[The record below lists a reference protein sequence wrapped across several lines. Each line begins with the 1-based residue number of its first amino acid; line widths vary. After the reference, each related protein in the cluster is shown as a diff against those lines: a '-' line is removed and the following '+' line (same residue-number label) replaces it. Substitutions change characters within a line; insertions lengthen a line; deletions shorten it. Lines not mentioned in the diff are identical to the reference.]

1 MQTKTQESKKP
12 EPPKKIELNKTS
24 AYKIGK
30 TTIIVDNV
38 FRKEGNG
45 IHEILSRLIRAD
57 FEQN

>member
-1 MQTKTQESKKP
+1 MQTKTQVSKKS
-12 EPPKKIELNKTS
+12 EPPKRIELNRTS
-24 AYKIGK
+24 KYQLGK

-57 FEQN
+57 FEQI